1 MMFLARCL
9 VLRLHSFTTYA
20 VRTVSICAVQS
31 TLVSRANTLHFTRVT
46 SDSHV
51 LVRRYCQDSAKP
63 EKQKVEFVL
72 LINTD
77 DKVLGTKTKDE
88 AILFAKKHDYHLVRL
103 EDDKHAEAKKRK
115 TYKVMTSQQ
124 MIEYEE
130 KLAKAA
136 AGTSAPGTAKQRTVK
151 HVIAT
156 SKISEN
162 DLNTKLKSI
171 AKWLEKKCEIRV
183 GITGGPDSTK
193 QLEAIYTKFETF
205 LAGEAR
211 FLQKRI
217 SNGVLKFVIMPPSE
231 KKSSQKP
238 DSSGKQVQEE

>member
-1 MMFLARCL
+1 MFLGRCL
-9 VLRLHSFTTYA
+9 ALRLYSFTTHA
-20 VRTVSICAVQS
+20 VRTVSVCAVQS
-31 TLVSRANTLHFTRVT
+31 TLVSRANASHFTRVT
-46 SDSHV
+46 ASSRV

-88 AILFAKKHDYHLVRL
+88 AILFAKKHDYHLVKL

-115 TYKVMTSQQ
+115 IYKVMTSQQ

-130 KLAKAA
+130 KLAKATA
-136 AGTSAPGTAKQRTVK
+136 RNSAPGAAKQRTVK
-151 HVIAT
+151 NVIAT
-156 SKISEN
+156 SKITEN

-171 AKWLEKKCEIRV
+171 AKWLEKNCEIRV

-217 SNGVLKFVIMPPSE
+217 NNGVLKFVIIPPSE

-238 DSSGKQVQEE
+238 DLSEKEAQEK